1 MNLPVCLD
9 RPNLSPVSV
18 PARTLLQPGRN
29 VWRIERAERVTV
41 LIDGAPFFR
50 AVREAILQARRSVF
64 IVGWDLH
71 SQTRLV
77 GETGRADDGYPETL
91 ADFLSAVVR
100 ERPRLVVRLL
110 LWDYSV
116 LYANERELF
125 PRVSLGWKTP
135 DRVCFALDDAVPFGA
150 SQHQKLVVVD
160 DSVAF
165 SGGLDITIR
174 RWDTSEHA
182 LDCPHRVDPAGKPY
196 RPFHDVQAVVQGP
209 AARALGG
216 IARARWMCATGERI
230 QAVKNP
236 GDAWPDSIVPDFT
249 QVEVG
254 IARTQP
260 HYDGQGEV
268 REAEWLFLDSI
279 ATAER
284 SIYIENQFFTSVK
297 MAEALSRRLLERPEL
312 EVLMVGPQHHHSW
325 LEAHT
330 MRTGRIRFMQ
340 ILRHAG
346 VADRVR
352 LVYPEV
358 TNGQETTDTM
368 IHSKV
373 MVIDD
378 RFLRIGSANLNNR
391 SMGTDTEC
399 DIAIEAG
406 SADQRRAIVRIRDRL
421 VAEHCG
427 VAPEDVS
434 AAVRESGSL
443 LGAAE
448 RLSDNGHRLRPVE
461 DGEPQ
466 PRDVAAQYIESV
478 ADPEQPIGFD
488 AFREAV
494 FGSGHGRRGPMLKL
508 ALAAILVLG
517 LALAWHTTPLSE
529 IADLDAVRSSL
540 AAFAQNRWAPAL
552 VVLTFVAAGFVAFPV
567 TMLIAATAAA
577 FGPLPGLLYATAG
590 VLASAIITYAVGSR
604 LGKEALRSVLGPRLN
619 RVRRKIA
626 RQGIL
631 AIATIRL
638 VPLAP
643 FTVVNLVAGASAIRP
658 IDYIAG
664 TILGML
670 PGIIVLS
677 LLGHQIVRILTEP
690 SALEIALLVAA
701 VATWIAISVGLQF
714 IVSRGFSRGVDAGSR

>member
-1 MNLPVCLD
+1 V
-9 RPNLSPVSV
+9 
-18 PARTLLQPGRN
+18 ALL
-29 VWRIERAERVTV
+29 V
-41 LIDGAPFFR
+41 DGAAFFR
-50 AVREAILQARRSVF
+50 AVREAILRARRSVF

-77 GETGRADDGYPETL
+77 GETCRADDGYPVTL

-100 ERPRLVVRLL
+100 ERPQLVVRLL

-125 PRVSLGWKTP
+125 PRLTLGWNTP
-135 DRVCFALDDAVPFGA
+135 DRVSFALDDAVPFGS
-150 SQHQKLVVVD
+150 SQHQKLIVVD
-160 DSVAF
+160 DCVAF
-165 SGGLDITIR
+165 SGGLDVTVR
-174 RWDTSEHA
+174 RWDTSDHA
-182 LDCPHRVDPAGKPY
+182 VDNPHRVDPSGKPY
-196 RPFHDVQAVVQGP
+196 RPFHDVQAAVEGP

-230 QAVKNP
+230 QAVKYP
-236 GDAWPDSIVPDFT
+236 AGVWPDSVVPDFT
-249 QVEVG
+249 DVDIG

-260 HYDGQGEV
+260 RYDGQEEV
-268 REAEWLFLDSI
+268 REAERLFLDSI

-284 SIYIENQFFTSVK
+284 CIYVENQFFTSVK
-297 MAEALSRRLLERPEL
+297 VAEALSRRLRERPEL
-312 EVLMVGPQHHHSW
+312 EVLMVAPQHHQSW

-340 ILRHAG
+340 ILRDAG

-399 DIAIEAG
+399 DLAIEAAG
-406 SADQRRAIVRIRDRL
+406 ADQRRMIVDIRDRL

-434 AAVRESGSL
+434 AAVRDTGSL
-443 LGAAE
+443 LAAAE
-448 RLSDNGHRLRPVE
+448 RLSGNGHSLRPVD
-461 DGEPQ
+461 DGELQ
-466 PRDVAAQYIESV
+466 PGDTTTYLESV
-478 ADPEQPIGFD
+478 ADPEQPIGAD
-488 AFREAV
+488 AFLEAV
-494 FGSGHGRRGPMLKL
+494 FGNGHRRRGPVVKV
-508 ALAAILVLG
+508 ALAAILLVG
-517 LALAWHTTPLSE
+517 LAVAWHTTPLSE
-529 IADLDAVRSSL
+529 LAEPESVRRSL
-540 AAFAQNRWAPAL
+540 AAFAQNPWAPVL

-577 FGPLPGLLYATAG
+577 FGPLPGLAYATAG
-590 VLASAIITYAVGSR
+590 VLASAVITYAVGAR
-604 LGKEALRSVLGPRLN
+604 LGKEALHNVLGPRLN
-619 RVRRKIA
+619 RIRRKIA
-626 RQGIL
+626 RRGVL
-631 AIATIRL
+631 AVATIRL

-658 IDYIAG
+658 FDYVAG
-664 TILGML
+664 TILGMM
-670 PGIIVLS
+670 PGLIVLS
-677 LLGHQIVRILTEP
+677 VLGHQVVRILADP
-690 SALEIALLVAA
+690 APVEIALLAAA
-701 VATWIAISVGLQF
+701 VAAWIAVSVGLQM
-714 IVSRGFSRGVDAGSR
+714 IVSKAFSKESLPRTGSGVDTGLR